1 MVTLPKAP
9 IVLPRA
15 SIILCVD
22 DEATGL
28 GFRQLMLEAKGYRVL
43 LATSAEEGMEIFR
56 SNPVDL
62 VVTDHL
68 MARTMGTEMAAA
80 MKRLKPHVPIILLTG
95 TNSPP
100 EGAENA
106 DAYVC
111 KGDGPEVLLNRISAL
126 LPHQRV
132 EPPPVADWALEGEER
147 YRIIMETMSDA
158 VIAIDQH
165 SRILFANAATQKIF
179 GYADH
184 ELLGG
189 ELTMLMPHYLRQRY
203 RESLERYLTTGENH
217 VTWQSVKPVGLHQDG
232 HEIPV
237 DISFG
242 EYAKDGKRMFVGI
255 IRDISERKQAERE
268 HAQLAAIVE
277 SSNDAII
284 GKTLEG
290 VVTAWNKGAERMF
303 GYTAEEIVGKPAAIL
318 LPPDR
323 LQEENYIL
331 SRTRRGEGMLLHDST
346 RVAKDGRL
354 LSVGVTI
361 SPIYD
366 AYGAV
371 TGASTIARDLT
382 QAKMA
387 EQALRNSEKLAV
399 AGRLAA
405 TVAHEINGPLEAVA
419 NILFLLDRAELSHTA
434 HEFIHAAQEE
444 VKRIGQIT
452 KLTLGFHR
460 EGERGEA
467 ELRASDLIDGIL
479 ALYGHRIE
487 SLGVAIERRYDS
499 PGAVVAEA
507 GELRQVLS
515 NLIVNAAEALAKK
528 GDKLVIHV
536 YDSLDWR
543 GTGRR
548 GVRITIADNGCGIPR
563 EVRHK
568 LFEPFFTTKGE
579 KGTGLGLWVTKSLVD
594 KQDGSLSVRS
604 TPGAGTIFSIFLPSH
619 PRHQPLPTLLPA
631 AHVRQEAG

>member
-9 IVLPRA
+9 ILARS

-22 DEATGL
+22 DDATGL
-28 GFRQLMLEAKGYRVL
+28 RFRQLILEAKGYRIL
-43 LATSAEEGMEIFR
+43 LATSAEEGMDVFR

-80 MKRLKPHVPIILLTG
+80 MKRLKPHVPILLLTG

-100 EGAENA
+100 EGAENV

-111 KGDGPEVLLNRISAL
+111 KGDGPEVLLSRISTL
-126 LPHQRV
+126 LPRQRV
-132 EPPPVADWALEGEER
+132 EPPPAAEWALEGQDR

-165 SRILFANAATQKIF
+165 SRILFANPATKKIF
-179 GYADH
+179 GYADN

-189 ELTMLMPHYLRQRY
+189 ELTMLMPHYLRQHY
-203 RESLERYLTTGENH
+203 RESLERYITTGEND
-217 VTWQSVKPVGLHQDG
+217 VAWQAVKPVGLHKDG

-237 DISFG
+237 EISFG

-284 GKTLEG
+284 ATTLDG
-290 VVTAWNKGAERMF
+290 VVTAWNKAAEQMF
-303 GYTAEEIVGKPAAIL
+303 GYAAEEIIGKPASIL
-318 LPPDR
+318 LAPDK
-323 LQEENYIL
+323 LHEEDHIL
-331 SRTRRGEGMLLHDST
+331 SRIRRGEGLSLHDSV
-346 RVAKDGRL
+346 RVAKDGRV

-366 AYGAV
+366 AHGAV

-382 QAKMA
+382 QVKMA

-434 HEFIHAAQEE
+434 HEFVHAAQEE

-460 EGERGEA
+460 EGERGET

-487 SLGVAIERRYDS
+487 SQGVAIEKRYDS
-499 PGAVVAEA
+499 AGALVADA

-515 NLIVNAAEALAKK
+515 NLIVNAAEALANQ

-536 YDSLDWR
+536 CDSQDWR

-548 GVRITIADNGCGIPR
+548 GVRITIADNGSGIPR
-563 EVRHK
+563 EVRHR
-568 LFEPFFTTKGE
+568 LFEPFFTTKRE

-594 KQDGSLSVRS
+594 KQDGSLRVRS
-604 TPGAGTIFSIFLPSH
+604 TPGIGTAFCIFLPSNLRH
-619 PRHQPLPTLLPA
+619 PPSPTLLPSPYGR
-631 AHVRQEAG
+631 RQETG

>member
-9 IVLPRA
+9 IILPRA
-15 SIILCVD
+15 SVILCVD
-22 DEATGL
+22 DDATGL
-28 GFRQLMLEAKGYRVL
+28 RFRQLILEAKGYRVL
-43 LATSAEEGMEIFR
+43 LATSAEQGMEVFR

-62 VVTDHL
+62 VLTDHL

-80 MKRLKPHVPIILLTG
+80 MKRFKPHVPIILLTG

-111 KGDGPEVLLNRISAL
+111 KGDGPEALLNRISAL
-126 LPHQRV
+126 LPYQSV
-132 EPPPVADWALEGEER
+132 EPPPAAEWAFEGENR
-147 YRIIMETMSDA
+147 YRVIMETMSDA

-165 SRILFANAATQKIF
+165 SRILFANPATKNIF
-179 GYADH
+179 GYADN
-184 ELLGG
+184 EVLGG

-203 RESLERYLTTGENH
+203 RESLERYLTTREKH
-217 VTWQSVKPVGLHQDG
+217 VAWQGVKPVGLHKDG
-232 HEIPV
+232 HEIPLE
-237 DISFG
+237 ISFG

-255 IRDISERKQAERE
+255 VRDISERKQAERE

-284 GKTLEG
+284 GKTLDG
-290 VVTAWNKGAERMF
+290 IVTAWNKGAERMF
-303 GYTAEEIVGKPAAIL
+303 GYAAEEIVGKPAAIL

-323 LQEENYIL
+323 LQEESYIL
-331 SRTRRGEGMLLHDST
+331 SRIRRGEGMSLHDST
-346 RVAKDGRL
+346 RVAKDGRV

-366 AYGAV
+366 AQGAV

-382 QAKMA
+382 QVKMA

-487 SLGVAIERRYDS
+487 SLGVAIEKRYDS
-499 PGAVVAEA
+499 AGVLVADA

-528 GDKLVIHV
+528 GDKLLIHV
-536 YDSLDWR
+536 YDSPDWR
-543 GTGRR
+543 GTRR
-548 GVRITIADNGCGIPR
+548 KGVRITIADNGCGIPR

-579 KGTGLGLWVTKSLVD
+579 KGTGLGLWVTKSLVE
-594 KQDGSLSVRS
+594 KQDGSLRVRS
-604 TPGAGTIFSIFLPSH
+604 TPDVGTTFSVFLPSKL
-619 PRHQPLPTLLPA
+619 RHQPSPTLVPA
-631 AHVRQEAG
+631 PYGRQEAG